1 MVYLHS
7 ISPVA
12 LDLGFFKIHWYGV
25 MYLISFLIGYFLVLS
40 RRERLGWKPEDVS
53 DFLFWSVIAILIGGR
68 VGYMVFYQPIELVT
82 NPLSLFKIWQGGMSF
97 HGGVL
102 GMAVA
107 FIFYA
112 RRKSLNPFDLS
123 DFILPVVG
131 QGLAFG
137 RLGNFINGELWGK
150 PTQGDWGVVFPQS
163 DSLLPRH
170 PTQLYEMLLEGIV
183 LFIILWLWTVKPRPR
198 MTVTGLFLLLYG
210 VFRSLVEFW
219 RLPDEHIG
227 YVAFGWVT
235 QGQLLTLPMIIAGF
249 ILIYYGYRKN
259 VIYSRP

>member
-25 MYLISFLIGYFLVLS
+25 MYLISFFIGYFLVLS
-40 RRERLGWKPEDVS
+40 RRQRLGLESEDVS
-53 DFLFWSVIAILIGGR
+53 DFLFWAVLATLIGGR
-68 VGYMVFYQPIELVT
+68 VGYMVFYQPAQLFT
-82 NPLSLFKIWQGGMSF
+82 DPLSLFKIWQGGMSF
-97 HGGVL
+97 HGGFL
-102 GMAVA
+102 GMIVA
-107 FIFYA
+107 FIFFA
-112 RRKSLNPFDLS
+112 KRKQLNPFDMS
-123 DFILPVVG
+123 DFISPVVG

-150 PTQGDWGVVFPQS
+150 PTRGDWGVVFPQS

-170 PTQLYEMLLEGIV
+170 PTQLYEMLSEGIL
-183 LFIILWLWTVKPRPR
+183 LFVILWVWTIKPRPR
-198 MTVTGLFLLLYG
+198 MTVSGLFLILYG

-227 YVAFGWVT
+227 YIAFGWVT
-235 QGQLLTLPMIIAGF
+235 QGQLLTLPMIIAGI
-249 ILIYYGYRKN
+249 ILLYYGYRKN
-259 VIYSRP
+259 VYSRY